1 MRVVMLTL
9 PLGLLLVGCPQG
21 EDTVSDGNETG
32 EDTASGGGDEDNWR
46 ATGSGFAYFTDGE
59 EDNSLFRLELSRALP
74 PREGEAYYGFV
85 SSPTS
90 GLVALGEISVNGEDV
105 DFSADI
111 GENAI
116 VGGYNH
122 FEAWQSGGDGTS
134 PEGDALWEGDVDAT
148 VYDVIQRLLIA
159 NPETPSGEGSLRALE
174 TQLEFLR
181 DEATAAATGGLSLT
195 ELQLV
200 GEKIGNALEDPTED
214 ANNDGDD
221 DVYDDNFAVMADDE
235 KGDAGYVELIF
246 ADFRVAVDALDLT
259 DPDHNDPIRDYIEQA
274 YDGPE
279 FVEYQVSTFAAPK
292 ARSAADDT
300 STSLAEQSL
309 TVVAEDMANY
319 LTGFDADE
327 DGTVEDI
334 EIGIETSIDLVS
346 LMVQMPVNVAN

>member
-9 PLGLLLVGCPQG
+9 PLGLLLGCPQG
-21 EDTVSDGNETG
+21 GDTVSEGTETG

-46 ATGSGFAYFTDGE
+46 ASGSGFAYFTDGE
-59 EDNSLFRLELSRALP
+59 ADNSLFRLELSRALP

-90 GLVALGEISVNGEDV
+90 GPVALGEITLNGEDV

-111 GENAI
+111 SENAI
-116 VGGYNH
+116 AGGYNH
-122 FEAWQSGGDGTS
+122 FEAWQSAGDGS
-134 PEGDALWEGDVDAT
+134 EPEGDAVWEGEVDAT

-159 NPETPSGEGSLRALE
+159 NPDTPSGEGSLRALE

-181 DEATAAATGGLSLT
+181 DEATAAASGGLSLT

-221 DVYDDNFAVMADDE
+221 DVYADNFAVEADDE
-235 KGDAGYVELIF
+235 KGDVGYVELII
-246 ADFRVAVDALDLT
+246 ADFTSASAALDIT

-274 YDGPE
+274 YDGVQ
-279 FVEYQVSTFAAPK
+279 FCDYQTAHFAAPR

-300 STSLAEQSL
+300 TTSLAEQSL
-309 TVVAEDMANY
+309 TEVAEDMANY
-319 LTGFDADE
+319 LTGFDANDN
-327 DGTVEDI
+327 GTVEPDA
-334 EIGIETSIDLVS
+334 EMGIETSIDLTS
-346 LMVQMPVNVAN
+346 QMVQMSVNVAN